1 MKFSSSLST
10 NTRVPG
16 SFIAFIVQILTNRK
30 IITPNK
36 EPPAACRRSRG
47 DVRRELEFPAVLLW
61 CKEKRPGNTG
71 VGASGRQRCLLEL
84 NSYDTLKGQLLGLGI
99 SALATLPC
107 NLLLSRENSLNRSF
121 RSRRENLL
129 KGWSR
134 RKEG

>member
-10 NTRVPG
+10 NTGVLG
-16 SFIAFIVQILTNRK
+16 SFIAFIVQILANRK
-30 IITPNK
+30 IITSNK
-36 EPPAACRRSRG
+36 EPPAACRRSRS
-47 DVRRELEFPAVLLW
+47 DVRRELDFLRFFCDA
-61 CKEKRPGNTG
+61 KRRGRGNTG

-99 SALATLPC
+99 SALATLLR

-129 KGWSR
+129 KG
-134 RKEG
+134 